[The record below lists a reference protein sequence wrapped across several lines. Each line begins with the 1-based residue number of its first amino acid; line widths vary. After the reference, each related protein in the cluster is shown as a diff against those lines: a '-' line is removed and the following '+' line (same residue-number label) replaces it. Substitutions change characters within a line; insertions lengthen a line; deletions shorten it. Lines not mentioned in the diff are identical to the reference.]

1 MHKLVW
7 LHPDVL
13 ALSLLQ
19 CKAGR
24 SLSDCTWTCV
34 TCCFSTLE
42 MYDHIRTTGQDVL
55 QSSIFSL
62 LDLAESEYK

>member
-13 ALSLLQ
+13 ALFLLQ
-19 CKAGR
+19 CRAGR
-24 SLSDCTWTCV
+24 SLSYRTWVCV

-42 MYDHIRTTGQDVL
+42 MYDHIRTTGQDML
-55 QSSIFSL
+55 QSSIFDL
-62 LDLAESEYK
+62 PDLAESGYK